1 MRHISILT
9 VIMTASIIFSGLIAA
24 ELYEGQKIKVVK
36 KGSHFRLGVVI
47 KSLDQE
53 KLDAYQL
60 KGGAEIVKVLPNSVA
75 AKIGLKKEDVITKF
89 DGQEIDEPSTLHD
102 IISDVEESKEVELE
116 ILRDGKTIKLKAI
129 LELQE
134 DKDFSLNLDDD
145 ELNLHLEEIKEI
157 PRIIKKSIR
166 MVPQKGGFLGIRGSG
181 LSDQLKTYFEVD
193 NGVLIEEVI
202 EDSPADS
209 IGLKAGDVITEINN
223 KTIEDYRDLIRVL
236 NYYDPGET
244 VNIKYSRKGKSNTVK
259 VTLRKKEYGHHQWL
273 DDGGEEMIIDVPEFH
288 LDHEKMLEFEKQ
300 MEDNKIDIDIFFI

>member
-202 EDSPADS
+202 EHSPADS